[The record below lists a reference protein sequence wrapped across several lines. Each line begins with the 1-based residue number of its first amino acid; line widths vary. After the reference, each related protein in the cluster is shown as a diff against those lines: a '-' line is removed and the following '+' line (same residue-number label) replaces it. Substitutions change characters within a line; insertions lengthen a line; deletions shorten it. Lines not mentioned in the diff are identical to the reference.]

1 MPQKL
6 EKFQV
11 EELEQR
17 FEMGWSLKK
26 VDYKLKTPEG
36 TTGGTIYEA

>member
-1 MPQKL
+1 MLNKI

-17 FEMGWSLKK
+17 FEMGWKEPAK
-26 VDYKLKTPEG
+26 VEVIIPDDG
-36 TTGGTIYEA
+36 VSTTFDV

>member
-1 MPQKL
+1 MPKL

-17 FEMGWSLKK
+17 FEMGWKEPAK
-26 VDYKLKTPEG
+26 VRVEIPDDQG
-36 TTGGTIYEA
+36 VSTTFDL